1 MNFKIAIPYIYRN
14 NMAFGDRNY
23 TKILCFSSF
32 VYLFKVLL
40 LGACLSSLVY
50 GHNKAE
56 DYIKLSIHELF
67 DNTLPFTCY
76 GDNRSA
82 ICTAS
87 QYDAKDVI
95 LTNFRYTVDYKDSRT
110 IERISSDIDLR
121 GVDSSKKQF
130 LPKYFECS
138 DFTQIHNEKEQ
149 VNEQLSC
156 SLISDT
162 YVLRFRLRFASV
174 SPLFKNKNTIE
185 LMKQGSTIIN
195 EISNHIGNAIDD
207 KDVSS
212 KTEAWL
218 QDTVR
223 LLSQI
228 DVNLYGIDIAI
239 TKPNLPQKIY
249 ETLFADM
256 IDEKDEMSS
265 LQFGRYNQLSR
276 TLYNS
281 GVGYIYG
288 NAIGYVWGN
297 DSIDERTKQGLNSIL
312 IALRD
317 SAMLDSNINTVSIK
331 IVNRTAKHFNLGM
344 VFEKIIAKIQHKN
357 INTYFTQKESVGKAI
372 NVIDGSFLNRYRF
385 EVETLKFR

>member
-1 MNFKIAIPYIYRN
+1 MNFGQ
-14 NMAFGDRNY
+14 AF
-23 TKILCFSSF
+23 
-32 VYLFKVLL
+32 
-40 LGACLSSLVY
+40 
-50 GHNKAE
+50 
-56 DYIKLSIHELF
+56 
-67 DNTLPFTCY
+67 
-76 GDNRSA
+76 
-82 ICTAS
+82 
-87 QYDAKDVI
+87 
-95 LTNFRYTVDYKDSRT
+95 
-110 IERISSDIDLR
+110 
-121 GVDSSKKQF
+121 
-130 LPKYFECS
+130 
-138 DFTQIHNEKEQ
+138 
-149 VNEQLSC
+149 
-156 SLISDT
+156 
-162 YVLRFRLRFASV
+162 
-174 SPLFKNKNTIE
+174 E